1 MGLGRA
7 RAGVAAPLGVA
18 ALLLLCASAGAA
30 RAGQLV
36 AYFADWQEV
45 DPQSVIGYLARPE
58 GPGRFPAVVVLHGCA
73 GFGAAEVAWADRLA
87 GWGYVALAVDSF
99 GPRQLAGDCGQMP
112 YQAIDAYRAADRLAR
127 EPFVD
132 ADRMA
137 LLGRSAGGS
146 AALMD
151 AERGNAFA
159 APRPRAFR
167 AAIALDPDCSVASG
181 VMTMPTLVLIGQR
194 DAGEPNE
201 GHPGGQRAAA
211 ASAEACRAMADGRT
225 VIGANREPGDR
236 SMVHLT
242 VYPDADPAP
251 DHTAEALRRV
261 RDFLAAGVT
270 R

>member
-7 RAGVAAPLGVA
+7 RAGVAA
-18 ALLLLCASAGAA
+18 LLFLLMSAGGA

-45 DPQSVIGYLARPE
+45 DPQPVIGYLARPE

-99 GPRQLAGDCGQMP
+99 GPRKLAGDCGQMP
-112 YQAIDAYRAADRLAR
+112 YQAIDAYLAADRLSR
-127 EPFVD
+127 EAFVD
-132 ADRMA
+132 PDRMA
-137 LLGRSAGGS
+137 LLGRSAGGT

-151 AERGNAFA
+151 AERGNVFA

-167 AAIALDPDCSVASG
+167 AAIALDPDCGAVSG
-181 VMTMPTLVLIGQR
+181 VMTMPTLVLIGQH
-194 DAGEPNE
+194 D
-201 GHPGGQRAAA
+201 GQRDGTARGGPQVGA
-211 ASAEACRAMADGRT
+211 ASADACRAMADGRT

-236 SMVHLT
+236 SMVRLT
-242 VYPDADPAP
+242 VYPAPAHATDDAAD
-251 DHTAEALRRV
+251 ALSRV